1 MFNRNL
7 DEYYINKFVS
17 LTKNHL
23 GMDISSNDVK
33 DAIALFVKVEKGIDG
48 RIAGDVEDYLFN
60 FFIRRHAAQKF
71 TDSQYVNVEIG
82 VLFGGSFIY
91 TLKAV
96 EGYPVKFIG
105 IDPLDGYYI
114 QDAVHGSRVDKYSQT
129 EVSKTVLERNL
140 KKFVND
146 GDYEIW
152 QGYSTDKAIF
162 ENIMDKKISVLFID
176 GDHTYEGIKFDLLE
190 YSKYV
195 IDGGYII
202 IDNYNDMAWPE
213 VKLFCDEYLANDGID
228 LGNPLVFGRSIILEK
243 GKTMTPKEMFHFA
256 SEKRFVEK
264 QGSLSRK
271 KDQQIDNLTK
281 EVDSLKKE
289 VFELS
294 KYKEKFLEFRGHPV
308 KYASDYFFRRLKNVM
323 KL

>member
-1 MFNRNL
+1 M
-7 DEYYINKFVS
+7 
-17 LTKNHL
+17 
-23 GMDISSNDVK
+23 
-33 DAIALFVKVEKGIDG
+33 
-48 RIAGDVEDYLFN
+48 
-60 FFIRRHAAQKF
+60 
-71 TDSQYVNVEIG
+71 
-82 VLFGGSFIY
+82 
-91 TLKAV
+91 KAV

-114 QDAVHGSRVDKYSQT
+114 QNAIHGSKVDKYSQT

-140 KKFVND
+140 KKFTTD
-146 GDYEIW
+146 GSYEIW
-152 QGYSTDKAIF
+152 QGYSTDKSIV
-162 ENIMDKKISVLFID
+162 EKIKDKKISVLFID

-195 IDGGYII
+195 TDGGYII

-213 VKLFCDEYLANDGID
+213 VKLFCDEFLANDDIN

-243 GKTMTPKEMFHFA
+243 GKTMTAKEKFHFA

-271 KDQQIDNLTK
+271 KDQQIDCLTK
-281 EVDSLKKE
+281 ELENLKKE
-289 VFELS
+289 VFDLS
-294 KYKEKFLEFRGHPV
+294 KYKEKFLQLRSHPV
-308 KYASDYFFRRLKNVM
+308 KYVSDYFFRRMKNVM